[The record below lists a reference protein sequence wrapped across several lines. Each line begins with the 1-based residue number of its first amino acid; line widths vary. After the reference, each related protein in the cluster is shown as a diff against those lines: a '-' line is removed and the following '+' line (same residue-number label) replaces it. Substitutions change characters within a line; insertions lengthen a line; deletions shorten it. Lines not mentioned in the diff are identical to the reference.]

1 MDQPPTPT
9 SAASE
14 ALARISRRI
23 EEDEAAAYAEF
34 VKQMQGSEDRRGP
47 ILWFLGQKF
56 EIHAYYHS
64 FLVTDY
70 EAIKGWYEPDLQN
83 RRNCVIQE
91 AEEITCNWRAAVAQE
106 FREKLATHLLGRL
119 HYWKAEVMKR
129 ARTFDVKESGADES
143 GATEGLRKNEHSET
157 PEILAV
163 EQPATPKHESI
174 PDHPENAP
182 ELQPDPVAAERTTLL
197 NAFKTKAR
205 GQGLKVTDKDIAQAA
220 NPGKWNDRT
229 IVAWWKRNDDK
240 STPGHDKKIRAILN
254 RDPVLIWPKP

>member
-9 SAASE
+9 LAASE

-34 VKQMQGSEDRRGP
+34 VKQMQCSEDRRGP

-91 AEEITCNWRAAVAQE
+91 AEEIICNWRAAIAQE
-106 FREKLATHLLGRL
+106 FREKLAAHLLGRL
-119 HYWKAEVMKR
+119 HYWKATVMKR
-129 ARTFDVKESGADES
+129 ARTFDAKESGADES
-143 GATEGLRKNEHSET
+143 GAAPRFETKKARQSLEPRPDLLKNQDLTLSRLRTAEALGITPRTLDRRVADKKLTPFGVGLRK
-157 PEILAV
+157 
-163 EQPATPKHESI
+163 
-174 PDHPENAP
+174 
-182 ELQPDPVAAERTTLL
+182 R
-197 NAFKTKAR
+197 FK
-205 GQGLKVTDKDIAQAA
+205 VKDIQRMLDQ
-220 NPGKWNDRT
+220 KLLD
-229 IVAWWKRNDDK
+229 KR
-240 STPGHDKKIRAILN
+240 DKK
-254 RDPVLIWPKP
+254 

>member
-9 SAASE
+9 LAASE

-34 VKQMQGSEDRRGP
+34 VKQMQCSEDRRGP

-70 EAIKGWYEPDLQN
+70 EAIKGWYERDLQD
-83 RRNCVIQE
+83 RRDYVIQE
-91 AEEITCNWRAAVAQE
+91 AEEIICNWRAAIAQE
-106 FREKLATHLLGRL
+106 FREKLAAHLLGRL

-143 GATEGLRKNEHSET
+143 GAAPCFETKNSLGEKTRHFREPNLELLKNQEGTLNRKN
-157 PEILAV
+157 
-163 EQPATPKHESI
+163 
-174 PDHPENAP
+174 
-182 ELQPDPVAAERTTLL
+182 AAEALGVSERTLDRLVADTKLIPVGPGFTKR
-197 NAFKTKAR
+197 FKN
-205 GQGLKVTDKDIAQAA
+205 KDLFRFF
-220 NPGKWNDRT
+220 N
-229 IVAWWKRNDDK
+229 KRKDDK
-240 STPGHDKKIRAILN
+240 IDKSRQG
-254 RDPVLIWPKP
+254 